1 LFTPR
6 PWRFDPKE
14 VIMACKPGTKR
25 LVKADKKPTA
35 KKPTAKKSA
44 KKAPKMPKG
53 SPVGNLMM

>member
-1 LFTPR
+1 
-6 PWRFDPKE
+6 
-14 VIMACKPGTKR
+14 MACKPGTKR
-25 LVKADKKPTA
+25 LVKADKKPTAKKPTA